1 MDCTNQ
7 HQRQAKYEPR
17 VGPQAQAYLRTAVG
31 DCTKE
36 RSSPEESSRDS
47 PNLCSLLPSSPTTQS
62 GNPSGLDPF
71 ACAGFGSS
79 K

>member
-1 MDCTNQ
+1 MDCINQ
-7 HQRQAKYEPR
+7 HQRQAQYEPR
-17 VGPQAQAYLRTAVG
+17 VGPQAQVYLWTAVG

-36 RSSPEESSRDS
+36 RSSPEESARDS
-47 PNLCSLLPSSPTTQS
+47 PNLRSLLRSSLTTQA

-71 ACAGFGSS
+71 PCAGFGSS